1 MYLRNVHSMRRLQG
15 RDSAAGCGFRDDP
28 RSSTSFR
35 TKVSYGKQCIREK
48 TLRKTSQVCLSS
60 GVDFD
65 SGCARTCDRDN
76 CCHECDR
83 RIRGVISCL
92 NSMFGRRW
100 WMDESLA
107 AAKEVVEYHRSV
119 REFRDASP
127 TDSCRNNVL
136 LTYIQKHIVER
147 R

>member
-1 MYLRNVHSMRRLQG
+1 MYLRTVHPIRRSQG
-15 RDSAAGCGFRDDP
+15 RDSASGCAFRDDP

-35 TKVSYGKQCIREK
+35 TKVGCGQQCIWRK
-48 TLRKTSQVCLSS
+48 TLRKTSRVYLSS
-60 GVDFD
+60 GEDFD
-65 SGCARTCDRDN
+65 SGCARTCDRDS

-83 RIRGVISCL
+83 RICGVINCL
-92 NSMFGRRW
+92 NSMFGRHW

-107 AAKEVVEYHRSV
+107 AAKTVVEYHRSV
-119 REFRDASP
+119 REFTDASP

-136 LTYIQKHIVER
+136 LTCIQKHIVER